1 MLAAAPRS
9 WKLCCCHCVTWNSVY
24 ALLLQ
29 IHLYLYFCICVF
41 VFVFVYFLK
50 LEAVLLPLCNLK
62 LCLCFAPALKLYK
75 SFTPNQTNTNTNK
88 NTNTSIFTNIFGLK
102 LPQGWDTCCKDSQ
115 WQRSISSILS
125 FNFPPH
131 NLIPSFFC
139 GKKKQLIFHFFST
152 TQFDP
157 IIYPELKCKYK
168 NTANIKRPK
177 LTFHPSPTLT
187 SSMV

>member
-1 MLAAAPRS
+1 MSRDALFQAATLVLRLIIIIIIFFIGIIIIIFWSNFWARAS
-9 WKLCCCHCVTWNSVY
+9 SCSS
-24 ALLLQ
+24 
-29 IHLYLYFCICVF
+29 
-41 VFVFVYFLK
+41 K

-139 GKKKQLIFHFFST
+139 GKKNNLSFNFFPPHNLIPSSILSWSANT
-152 TQFDP
+152 KIQP
-157 IIYPELKCKYK
+157 IL
-168 NTANIKRPK
+168 NDQN
-177 LTFHPSPTLT
+177 
-187 SSMV
+187 